1 MTSVSPLPWHRL
13 PGGSPEPPRALA
25 TVLTPANGARLT
37 VNSQF
42 AQGRPI
48 PRRRNGWASG
58 TCELAFPEFWLLP
71 SYTNTKVKTTFS

>member
-1 MTSVSPLPWHRL
+1 MTSVSPFPCHRL

-48 PRRRNGWASG
+48 PRRKERVGLRYLRA
-58 TCELAFPEFWLLP
+58 CIP
-71 SYTNTKVKTTFS
+71 